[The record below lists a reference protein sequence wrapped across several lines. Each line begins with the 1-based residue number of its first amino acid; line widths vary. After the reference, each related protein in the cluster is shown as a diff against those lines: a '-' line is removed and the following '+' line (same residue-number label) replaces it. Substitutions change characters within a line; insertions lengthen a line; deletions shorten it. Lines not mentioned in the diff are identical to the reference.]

1 MLTFLSIII
10 LELGERS
17 ENGSKTIEAVLAND
31 PIIIEEEQ
39 LVYVLRA
46 GDNEGTCA
54 VEARVIEDD
63 HGVLENGK

>member
-1 MLTFLSIII
+1 MLTFLSIIV

-39 LVYVLRA
+39 LVHVLRA

-54 VEARVIEDD
+54 VEARMIEDN
-63 HGVLENGK
+63 HGVLGNGK